1 MDWPLLPR
9 PEEDERSKLVT
20 HVWERVDA
28 ILEPWGCLRLSRD
41 STEREKRPRNEPE
54 DTSI

>member
-1 MDWPLLPR
+1 MDWPVLPR

-20 HVWERVDA
+20 DVWERVDA